1 MRVPYSGIN
10 QTDQTLSSRL
20 GLGTFLIKLTCLRQ
34 PWKPVGKILNPT
46 CTPTRWASICW
57 WLMAGYWLMHLRS
70 WEYEILSERK
80 NSSVQISN
88 FRASSREEPRHG
100 EERNSEVSRGSEKC
114 QSLSSHCPPAG
125 AQRRPTCQWM
135 ILDPDF
141 FQPIPSPATSPILYF
156 PPSLPLHQYR
166 TIGILHKTQAG
177 KKYFLFYFEISLVSI
192 FTYFNKP
199 KSTKEVFMLQN
210 EFILF
215 IFMWEERRR

>member
-1 MRVPYSGIN
+1 MYRGEDERRRVPGLADPISQSDKLKLYLVIITILCVIISAWNGMRVPYSGIN

-46 CTPTRWASICW
+46 CTPTTWASI
-57 WLMAGYWLMHLRS
+57 LIVGYWLMHLRS
-70 WEYEILSERK
+70 WENEILSERK

-135 ILDPDF
+135 ILM
-141 FQPIPSPATSPILYF
+141 T
-156 PPSLPLHQYR
+156 
-166 TIGILHKTQAG
+166 
-177 KKYFLFYFEISLVSI
+177 
-192 FTYFNKP
+192 
-199 KSTKEVFMLQN
+199 
-210 EFILF
+210 
-215 IFMWEERRR
+215 